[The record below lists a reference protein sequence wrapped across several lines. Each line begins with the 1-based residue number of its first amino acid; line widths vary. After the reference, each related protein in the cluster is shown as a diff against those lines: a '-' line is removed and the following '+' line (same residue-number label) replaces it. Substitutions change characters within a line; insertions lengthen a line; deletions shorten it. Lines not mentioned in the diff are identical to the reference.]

1 VADQPPVYLDN
12 AATTPLSP
20 EALAAMRPHLDSQVS
35 GYGNASSLHALGQEA
50 RRALDTAR
58 ERCARVLNCRV
69 GEVVFTSGGTE
80 SDNAAVLGAAL
91 AGREKGLT
99 HIVTTAIE
107 HHAVLA
113 AVELAQRL
121 SCTATL
127 VKPGRDGVIDPAAI
141 AAALT
146 PETGLVSIMLVNNE
160 VGTVQPVAEVAAL
173 VRQHAAAQ
181 RTRIAVHTDAVQAAG
196 YLPLDVDT
204 LGVDL
209 LSLSAHKFNGPK
221 GAGLLYIRRNAPFVP
236 TQVGG
241 AQERGRRGGTE
252 NTAGIVGMAVAL
264 EAADGARASRCAH
277 AVALRERLLAG
288 LAERIEGMHVN
299 GGLAQRIPGNLSVRF
314 EGVEAEPLLMG
325 LDMAGVC
332 ASSGAACTAG
342 SIEPS
347 HVLEALGLDAR
358 ASRSGLRLSLGPQN
372 TEADVDR
379 AVEVLAGLVPRL
391 RAVAG
396 RR

>member
-1 VADQPPVYLDN
+1 MATQPPVYLDN

-20 EALAAMRPHLDSQVS
+20 QALEAMRPYLEGQST
-35 GYGNASSLHALGQEA
+35 GFGNASSLHALGQEA
-50 RRALDTAR
+50 RRALDAAR
-58 ERCARVLNCRV
+58 DRCARVLGCRV

-80 SDNAAVLGAAL
+80 SNNAAIVGAAL
-91 AGREKGLT
+91 AGHEKRLT
-99 HIVTTAIE
+99 HIVTTAFE

-121 SCTATL
+121 GCTATL
-127 VKPGRDGVIDPAAI
+127 VRPGRDGVIDPGAI
-141 AAALT
+141 GAALT
-146 PETGLVSIMLVNNE
+146 PQTGLVSVMLANNE
-160 VGTVQPVAEVAAL
+160 VGTVQPVAAVAAL
-173 VRQHAAAQ
+173 VRAHEAAH
-181 RTRIAVHTDAVQAAG
+181 RTRIALHTDAVQAAG

-221 GAGLLYIRRNAPFVP
+221 GTGLLYIRHNTPFVP
-236 TQVGG
+236 TQLGG

-252 NTAGIVGMAVAL
+252 NTAGIVGMSVAL
-264 EAADGARASRCAH
+264 EAADGTREARCAH
-277 AVALRERLLAG
+277 ALALRERLLAG
-288 LAERIEGMHVN
+288 LTERIEGMAVH
-299 GGLAQRIPGNLSVRF
+299 GSLERRIPANLSVRF

-325 LDMAGVC
+325 LDIAGVC

-347 HVLEALGLDAR
+347 HVLESLGLDAR
-358 ASRSGLRLSLGPQN
+358 ATRSGLRLSLGPQN

-379 AVEVLAGLVPRL
+379 AVEALAGLVPRL

-396 RR
+396 KR

>member
-1 VADQPPVYLDN
+1 MTQPPIYLDN

-20 EALAAMRPHLDSQVS
+20 EALEAMRTHLEGPM

-50 RRALDTAR
+50 RRAIDAAR
-58 ERCARVLNCRV
+58 ERCARVLGARV

-80 SDNAAVLGAAL
+80 SDNAAILGAAL
-91 AGREKGLT
+91 AGRERGLT
-99 HIVTTAIE
+99 HILTTAIE
-107 HHAVLA
+107 HHAVLE
-113 AVELAQRL
+113 AVELAERIG
-121 SCTATL
+121 CTATR
-127 VKPGRDGVIDPAAI
+127 VRTGRDGVIDPAAI

-146 PETGLVSIMLVNNE
+146 PQTGLVSVMLVNNE
-160 VGTVQPVAEVAAL
+160 VGTVQPVAQVAAL
-173 VRQHAAAQ
+173 VRAHAEAHG
-181 RTRIAVHTDAVQAAG
+181 TRIAIHTDAVQAAG
-196 YLPLDVDT
+196 YLPLDVDA

-221 GAGLLYIRRNAPFVP
+221 GAGLLYVRRGTPFVP

-241 AQERGRRGGTE
+241 AQERGRRAGTE
-252 NTAGIVGMAVAL
+252 NTAGIVGMATAL
-264 EAADGARASRCAH
+264 AAADEARAARWAH
-277 AVALRERLLAG
+277 ALALRERLLAG
-288 LAERIEGMHVN
+288 LAERVEGMTVN
-299 GGLAQRIPGNLSVRF
+299 GSLAERIPANLSVRF

-332 ASSGAACTAG
+332 ASSGAACAAG

-358 ASRSGLRLSLGPQN
+358 ATRSGLRLSIGPQN

-379 AVEVLAGLVPRL
+379 AVEALAGLVPRL